1 MGFLSSFVWEMWCRI
16 SKPEGDLEFHHT
28 DSFIFFIHSTN
39 EGLLYASLPAGCW
52 DDNGGQKQISS
63 HPHGEGGTLGR
74 TAPIRFAF
82 WNAQPHLFWSFNE
95 NYNIWLN
102 FWNRIP

>member
-63 HPHGEGGTLGR
+63 HPHGGGGGGGD
-74 TAPIRFAF
+74 FG
-82 WNAQPHLFWSFNE
+82 E
-95 NYNIWLN
+95 NC
-102 FWNRIP
+102 PD